1 MVDLDTRSILD
12 YEEMEV
18 KEPVIVEETRD
29 RNWPR
34 ELIWRAVLWQELEK
48 ISFQKGAVQ
57 EYNDGGQ
64 VWSCDT
70 SAR

>member
-29 RNWPR
+29 RN
-34 ELIWRAVLWQELEK
+34 
-48 ISFQKGAVQ
+48 
-57 EYNDGGQ
+57 
-64 VWSCDT
+64 
-70 SAR
+70 